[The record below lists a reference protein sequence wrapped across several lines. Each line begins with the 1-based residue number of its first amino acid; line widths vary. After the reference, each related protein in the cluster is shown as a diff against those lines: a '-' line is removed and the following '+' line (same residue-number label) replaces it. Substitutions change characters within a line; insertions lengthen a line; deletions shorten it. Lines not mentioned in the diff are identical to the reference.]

1 MAPDHG
7 VAWQTPL
14 ARRAAELRPHNGD
27 CFSLIEEVPNTIMAI
42 NDIVNLSRGQFAMTA
57 IFHIIWPILTISL
70 SAFLLLVE
78 TLWVRTNDVVY
89 YRHARFWVKLLVLN
103 FAVGVVSGIPME
115 FQFGTNW
122 AGFSRYTGEF
132 IGYILGFEGTLAF
145 LLEAGFIGV
154 MLYGWGRVP
163 RGVHLFATAMV
174 AFGSS
179 LSAFWIMVA
188 NSWMQSP
195 AGVAVVDGRLVV
207 TDYLAAIFNPDMIW
221 GVTHMWV
228 GALETGAFVIAGI
241 SAFYLYRRRYGEFFL
256 RSFKLA
262 LIALLVIAPLQ
273 IWLGD
278 SSGFEVFRTQPAKG
292 AAIEG
297 DWHTNAPGTG
307 APWALLAWPDQAQQ
321 KNDWALELPT
331 MLSVLGTHSLTG
343 KITGLAEIPRADQP
357 PMVPLLFY
365 AFRVM
370 AGIGFWFMVL
380 AFWSAWVWR
389 KTRGRLTEMLRQRK
403 LLLAWVLSIPLPYI
417 AVESGWIVR
426 EVGRQ
431 PWVVYGLLRT
441 RDAATLLPAG
451 TIATSMT
458 MFAFFYA
465 ILIAT
470 FVVFAYK
477 WLKKGPDLDAL
488 PPAFVKPLR
497 PQARL
502 LETQS

>member
-1 MAPDHG
+1 
-7 VAWQTPL
+7 
-14 ARRAAELRPHNGD
+14 
-27 CFSLIEEVPNTIMAI
+27 
-42 NDIVNLSRGQFAMTA
+42 
-57 IFHIIWPILTISL
+57 
-70 SAFLLLVE
+70 
-78 TLWVRTNDVVY
+78 
-89 YRHARFWVKLLVLN
+89 
-103 FAVGVVSGIPME
+103 
-115 FQFGTNW
+115 
-122 AGFSRYTGEF
+122 
-132 IGYILGFEGTLAF
+132 
-145 LLEAGFIGV
+145 
-154 MLYGWGRVP
+154 
-163 RGVHLFATAMV
+163 
-174 AFGSS
+174 
-179 LSAFWIMVA
+179 
-188 NSWMQSP
+188 
-195 AGVAVVDGRLVV
+195 
-207 TDYLAAIFNPDMIW
+207 
-221 GVTHMWV
+221 
-228 GALETGAFVIAGI
+228 
-241 SAFYLYRRRYGEFFL
+241 
-256 RSFKLA
+256 
-262 LIALLVIAPLQ
+262 
-273 IWLGD
+273 
-278 SSGFEVFRTQPAKG
+278 
-292 AAIEG
+292 
-297 DWHTNAPGTG
+297 
-307 APWALLAWPDQAQQ
+307 
-321 KNDWALELPT
+321 
-331 MLSVLGTHSLTG
+331 
-343 KITGLAEIPRADQP
+343 
-357 PMVPLLFY
+357 MVPLLFY